1 MPGPID
7 LKFSGAILGITG
19 FLAWRLLEMC
29 MIPFKKILKPHGI
42 TTYFKPANKLRQKLV
57 HVKDKQPKEKCSHV
71 VYGIKCDD
79 PGCSETY
86 IGETQQSLK
95 ARMNQHRKPSTAG
108 DSYNSAVF
116 AHLDI
121 TGHSFKTENVVILD
135 REEEWF
141 RRGIKEAI
149 WERVENPTLNKRGG
163 LRFQLS
169 HAWNIAIKKIPCR
182 LSPGHPSGR
191 RQVDMHACQQ

>member
-1 MPGPID
+1 M
-7 LKFSGAILGITG
+7 
-19 FLAWRLLEMC
+19 
-29 MIPFKKILKPHGI
+29 
-42 TTYFKPANKLRQKLV
+42 
-57 HVKDKQPKEKCSHV
+57 
-71 VYGIKCDD
+71 
-79 PGCSETY
+79 
-86 IGETQQSLK
+86 
-95 ARMNQHRKPSTAG
+95 
-108 DSYNSAVF
+108 
-116 AHLDI
+116 
-121 TGHSFKTENVVILD
+121 VILD

-141 RRGIKEAI
+141 RRGVKEAI